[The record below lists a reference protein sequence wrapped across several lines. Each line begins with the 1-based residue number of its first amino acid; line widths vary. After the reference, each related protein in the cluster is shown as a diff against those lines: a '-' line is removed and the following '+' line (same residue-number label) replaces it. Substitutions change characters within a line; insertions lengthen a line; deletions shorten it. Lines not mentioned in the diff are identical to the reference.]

1 MSSLSNTIQA
11 VFNEPGCAKN
21 QNKSEAEKKK
31 GCTKQLQPGGAAGG
45 CAFDGAKIALQPF
58 TDVAHLV
65 HGPIACEGNSWD
77 NRGAKSSGSNI
88 WRTGFTT
95 DINET
100 DVVFGGEKRLF
111 KSIKEI
117 IEKYDPPAIFVYQTC
132 VPAMIG
138 DDIDA
143 VCKAAKEKF
152 GKPVIPVN
160 SPGFVGPKN
169 LGNKLAGEA
178 ILDHVIGTEEP
189 EYTTPYDINII
200 GEYNLSGELWQVKP
214 LLDELGIR
222 VLACISGD
230 AKYKDVASSHRA
242 KAAMMVCSKAMINVA
257 RKMEERYD
265 IPFFEG
271 SFYGIE
277 DSSDSLREIAR
288 MLIEKGADPEL
299 MDRTEALIAR
309 EEKKAWEAI
318 AKYKPRFK
326 GKKVLLI
333 TGGVKS
339 WSVVAALQEAGL
351 ELVGTSVKKSTKEDK
366 ERIKELMGQDA
377 HMIDDMKP
385 REMYK
390 MLKDAKADIM
400 LSGGRSQ
407 FIALKANM
415 PWLDINQERHHAYM
429 GYVGMVKLVEEI
441 DKALYNPIWEQ
452 VRKPAPWDNPEDSW
466 QAKAIAQMEAEAAA
480 LAADPV
486 AAEAARRAKK
496 ICNCKSVDLG
506 TIEDAITAHSL
517 TSVEGVRQ
525 HTNASG
531 GCGACSVRIEEIF
544 ENMGVAAAV
553 AAEVISDPVAAEAAR
568 RAKKVC
574 NCMSVDVG
582 TIEDAIRAQGLTTVE
597 QVKTQTKASGGCG
610 NCAERVGDILSSVN
624 GGSAPDALVAAE

>member
-1 MSSLSNTIQA
+1 MSSLSSKIQD
-11 VFNEPGCAKN
+11 VFNEPGCGKN
-21 QNKSEAEKKK
+21 QGKSEKERKK

-45 CAFDGAKIALQPF
+45 CAFDGAKIALQPV

-77 NRGAKSSGSNI
+77 NRGSKSSGSNL

-117 IEKYDPPAIFVYQTC
+117 IEKYDPPAVFVYQTC

-138 DDIDA
+138 DDIEA
-143 VCKAAKEKF
+143 VCKAASKKF
-152 GKPVIPVN
+152 GKPVVPVN

-222 VLACISGD
+222 ILCCISGD
-230 AKYKDVASSHRA
+230 AKYRDLASSHRA
-242 KAAMMVCSKAMINVA
+242 RAAMMVCSKSMINIA
-257 RKMEERYD
+257 RKMEERYG

-271 SFYGIE
+271 SFYGIGDTSE
-277 DSSDSLREIAR
+277 ALREISR
-288 MLIEKGADPEL
+288 LLIERGAPAEL

-309 EEKKAWEAI
+309 EEARAWAGIESYKK
-318 AKYKPRFK
+318 RLT

-339 WSVVAALQEAGL
+339 WSVVAALQEAGM
-351 ELVGTSVKKSTKEDK
+351 EVVGTSVKKSTKEDK
-366 ERIKELMGQDA
+366 ERIKELMGEDA
-377 HMIDDMKP
+377 HMIDDMTP
-385 REMYK
+385 REMYR
-390 MLKDAKADIM
+390 MLKEAKADIM

-407 FIALKANM
+407 FVALKAKM

-429 GYVGMVKLVEEI
+429 GYVGMVELVKEI
-441 DKALYNPIWEQ
+441 DKALYNPVWEQ
-452 VRKPAPWDNPEDSW
+452 VRRRAPWEETTWEDVADS
-466 QAKAIAQMEAEAAA
+466 AIAAETAA
-480 LAADPV
+480 LAADP
-486 AAEAARRAKK
+486 ALAREKRRSTL
-496 ICNCKSVDLG
+496 ICNCKSMARG
-506 TIEDAITAHSL
+506 IIEDAIVEHGL
-517 TSVEGVRQ
+517 TSAEAVSEKTLAG
-525 HTNASG
+525 TGCG
-531 GCGACSVRIEEIF
+531 GCKGKLDKILKTQDHWYP
-544 ENMGVAAAV
+544 AAG
-553 AAEVISDPVAAEAAR
+553 EAAPR
-568 RAKKVC
+568 
-574 NCMSVDVG
+574 SQ
-582 TIEDAIRAQGLTTVE
+582 E
-597 QVKTQTKASGGCG
+597 
-610 NCAERVGDILSSVN
+610 
-624 GGSAPDALVAAE
+624 AA

>member
-1 MSSLSNTIQA
+1 MSSLSATIQE
-11 VFNEPGCAKN
+11 VFNEPSCAKN

-45 CAFDGAKIALQPF
+45 CAFDGAKIALQPL

-77 NRGAKSSGSNI
+77 NRGAKSSGSNL

-117 IEKYDPPAIFVYQTC
+117 IEKYNPPAVFVYQTC

-152 GKPVIPVN
+152 GTPVIPIN
-160 SPGFVGPKN
+160 SPGFAGPKN

-178 ILDHVIGTEEP
+178 ILQHVIGTEEP

-222 VLACISGD
+222 ILACISGD
-230 AKYKDVASSHRA
+230 GRYKDVASSHRA

-271 SFYGIE
+271 SFYGIQ

-288 MLIEKGADPEL
+288 MLIERGADPEL
-299 MDRTEALIAR
+299 MDRTEALIER
-309 EEKKAWEAI
+309 EEAKAWAAI

-326 GKKVLLI
+326 DKKVLLI

-377 HMIDDMKP
+377 HMIDDMTP

-407 FIALKANM
+407 FIALKAAM

-452 VRKPAPWDNPEDSW
+452 VRKPAPWDNPANNW
-466 QAKAIAQMEAEAAA
+466 QNRAIAQMEAEAAA

-486 AAEAARRAKK
+486 AAEKARRAKK

-506 TIEDAITAHSL
+506 TIEDAIKAHGL
-517 TSVEGVRQ
+517 TTVEGVKA

-531 GCGACSVRIEEIF
+531 GCGACSGRIEEIF
-544 ENMGVAAAV
+544 EALGVAGAPVPA
-553 AAEVISDPVAAEAAR
+553 DPVLAEAAR

-574 NCMSVDVG
+574 NCKSVDVG
-582 TIEDAIRAQGLTTVE
+582 AIEDAVRAGASNLAEVTARTAA
-597 QVKTQTKASGGCG
+597 ASGCG
-610 NCAERVGDILSSVN
+610 KCGERIEEMLDVLV
-624 GGSAPDALVAAE
+624 APPGAPVTLVAAE